1 MGVGFLLAL
10 LSLRSGMGMRRARQQ
25 KRSGRAALRRSHLRL
40 VKITVPWIV
49 VGFAAGPMVRWWV
62 QGETPFQ
69 TAHAW
74 IGLTAVV
81 VWSTTATVGH
91 MLEIGD
97 KRFTSDK
104 GRDIHAI
111 LSFSAVLLSA
121 VAGVFG
127 YSLLP

>member
-1 MGVGFLLAL
+1 MGLGFLLAL
-10 LSLRSGMGMRRARQQ
+10 FSLRSGMRMRRARQQ
-25 KRSGRAALRRSHLRL
+25 NRTGRAELRRSHLRM
-40 VKITVPWIV
+40 VKITVPWIM
-49 VGFAAGPMVRWWV
+49 VGFAVGPLMRWWV

-74 IGLTAVV
+74 IGLTAVLL
-81 VWSTTATVGH
+81 WSTTATVGH

-97 KRFTSDK
+97 KRFTTDK
-104 GRDIHAI
+104 GRDVHAV
-111 LSFSAVLLSA
+111 LSFLAVLLSA

>member
-1 MGVGFLLAL
+1 MGLGFLLAL
-10 LSLRSGMGMRRARQQ
+10 ISLRSGMGMRRARQQ

-49 VGFAAGPMVRWWV
+49 VGFAAGPLARWWV

-81 VWSTTATVGH
+81 LWSTTATVGH
-91 MLEIGD
+91 MLEIGA
-97 KRFTSDK
+97 KRFTSDRA
-104 GRDIHAI
+104 RDIHAV
-111 LSFSAVLLSA
+111 LSFTAVLLSA
-121 VAGVFG
+121 VAGIFG